1 MAREMLLGVVAGG
14 RRTVADIRS
23 VMHFRRAQ
31 EMLRHSTTLS
41 TDLRA
46 LQLHTASLSA
56 GRPITEVAAA
66 VEEWMEIRPMRFLG
80 QCMRAG
86 LVEFLA
92 EAKRRR
98 SLLAVVSDYP
108 SGRKLRA
115 LGIDRAF
122 DHVISAQDP
131 GVGRFKPDPAS
142 ILAGLD
148 RCGVR
153 PSEAVMI
160 GDRDIDMLAARAA
173 GVRAF
178 RIGSRGSPE
187 FGQAVATFAD
197 LQAALW
203 GQPSTMEP

>member
-1 MAREMLLGVVAGG
+1 MAREMVLGVFVGG

-31 EMLRHSTTLS
+31 EMLRHSTTVS

-56 GRPITEVAAA
+56 GRPVSEVAAA
-66 VEEWMEIRPMRFLG
+66 VDEWMETRPMRFLG
-80 QCMRAG
+80 QCMLAG

-108 SGRKLRA
+108 SAQKLKA
-115 LGIDRAF
+115 LGIDGAF

-131 GVGRFKPDPAS
+131 GVGRFKPHPAS
-142 ILAGLD
+142 ILAALD
-148 RCGVR
+148 RCGV
-153 PSEAVMI
+153 PPAEAVMI
-160 GDRDIDMLAARAA
+160 GDRDIDMLAARTA
-173 GVRAF
+173 GVRGF
-178 RIGSRGSPE
+178 KIGSRASRE
-187 FGQAVATFAD
+187 YGQAVATFAD
-197 LQAALW
+197 LQAVLW
-203 GQPSTMEP
+203 EHHSTMEP